1 MAVIAIVR
9 DLERGEVMSYGEV
22 ARRAGYPRA
31 ARAVG
36 NVVARTSGLPWWR
49 VVRASGELAAASLTE
64 QTRRLQREGIQVR
77 NGRCQV
83 PKYSKKRITRHSS

>member
-49 VVRASGELAAASLTE
+49 VVRASGELAAGSLTE
-64 QTRRLQREGIQVR
+64 QARRLQREGIRVR

-83 PKYSKKRITRHSS
+83 PKYSKKRISRHSS